1 MNKKNKKSVRLPNHI
16 YPISYDLTIKPDLES
31 FTFSGNEIIKIN
43 IDKDINK
50 ITLHSKDIDIE
61 TVKISSKQKVAGSK
75 GIKKIEQ
82 FATKITYDTEKETA
96 TFYFKNKII
105 KGKGDLSI
113 VFCGIINENLRG
125 FYKSKYV
132 LDGVEKHIATTQFEA
147 TDARRAFPCF
157 DEPAHKA
164 IFEVSLVVPDGHTA
178 ISNTLPINIAPH
190 STGFKIVSFAPSP
203 KMSTYLLAFIV
214 GEFEYIEGYTKDKIQ
229 VRVFTTLNKK
239 HQAKFALDV
248 AIKSL
253 EFFEKY
259 FDIKYPMPN
268 LDLISIP
275 DFEPAGM
282 ENWGAITFRE
292 SSILIDEEHSSI
304 TNKQWVATTVAH
316 ELAHQWFGNLVTM
329 HWWTDLWLNE
339 GFASYM
345 EKVCTDSLFPS
356 WKMWDLY
363 LSNNRYRNAIEI
375 DSLKNSHAIEVEV
388 HHPDEINETF
398 DMVSYEKGTA
408 IIRMLCEYIG
418 EDKFKEGLRYYLKK
432 HSYKNTKTIN
442 LWDAFEKISKKPIKK
457 VMNSWTQ
464 KAGFP
469 LVRVTC
475 QNKNGFKLTQEK
487 FFSSRITRKQNIKS
501 KLWEIPIIY
510 KNESE
515 SKKILLN
522 KKNINLKEEFIQKI
536 NVDESSFIK
545 VNYDKKILE
554 NIKNKIEN
562 KNINTI
568 DRLGIIRDI
577 FALAEGGYI
586 NTIEALDFS
595 LSFKNEK
602 EYIVWGEI
610 SYGINKIYNLLTDEK
625 TIENYRNYVLSLYS
639 QIIQDVGFE
648 KKQNE
653 DSSHTLLRILIL
665 SQNAF
670 YGNQKIIKEA
680 KIIFENRSTKPIDP
694 DIRSLVYGIVAKNGG
709 IKEWKILREMYNSQT
724 LNEEKERVSRALTQ
738 FNDIKLLE
746 KTLSFAISKEV
757 KDQDAPFLI
766 AATWNNK
773 VGLDLT
779 WQFIKNNWD
788 MILNK
793 YGGNGLLISKFMYLL
808 GNHTTIKDLKD
819 AKSFFNKNVAPGAE
833 RTLEQA
839 YERIE
844 SNAAWIKDDK
854 KSIQNWLSKNY

>member
-1 MNKKNKKSVRLPNHI
+1 MTKKNKSVRLPNHI
-16 YPISYDLTIKPDLES
+16 SPISYDLTIKPDLES

-43 IDKDINK
+43 IDKAINK

-61 TVKISSKQKVAGSK
+61 TVKISSKQKVVGSK
-75 GIKKIEQ
+75 GIKKNEQ
-82 FATKITYDTEKETA
+82 FATKITYDTEKETV
-96 TFYFKNKII
+96 TFYFKNKIS
-105 KGKGDLSI
+105 KGKGELSI

-132 LDGVEKHIATTQFEA
+132 LDGKEKYLATTQFEA

-164 IFEVSLVVPDGHTA
+164 IFEISLVVPDGHTA
-178 ISNTLPINIAPH
+178 VSNTLPINIAPH
-190 STGFKIVSFAPSP
+190 SAGFKIVSFAPSP
-203 KMSTYLLAFIV
+203 KMSTYLLAFII
-214 GEFEYIEGYTKDKIQ
+214 GEFEYIEGHTKDKIQ

-510 KNESE
+510 KNAREN
-515 SKKILLN
+515 KKTLLN
-522 KKNINLKEEFIQKI
+522 KKSISLKEEFIQKI
-536 NVDESSFIK
+536 NLDESSFIK

-562 KNINTI
+562 KSINTI
-568 DRLGIIRDI
+568 DRLGIIRDV

-586 NTIEALDFS
+586 KTIEALDFS

-602 EYIVWGEI
+602 EYVVWGEI

-709 IKEWKILREMYNSQT
+709 IKEWKILREMYDSQT

-808 GNHTTIKDLKD
+808 GNHTTLKDLRD
-819 AKSFFNKNVAPGAE
+819 AKSFFSKNVAPGAE
-833 RTLEQA
+833 RTLAQA

-854 KSIQNWLSKNY
+854 KSIRNWLSKNY